1 MPVTMD
7 DLKVEDHLIAFSY
20 RIKPLK
26 IAFTK
31 LFDAG
36 LHVFTSLWPGA
47 EIPRS
52 PIALADVLENAGMRL
67 TEWRFSAGR
76 ARADETLSYILGW
89 YETIDFDKLQTCRT
103 ASKFVSEEEWV
114 ERRKK
119 LANFFTERADLHT
132 FIPNLPFMAAPPA
145 EDDKAEEEGEEE
157 GEEASDAEADDDEDE
172 EAEAA
177 GAAKSAALTETP
189 ARGSGT
195 NTETEAP
202 SA

>member
-1 MPVTMD
+1 M
-7 DLKVEDHLIAFSY
+7 
-20 RIKPLK
+20 
-26 IAFTK
+26 
-31 LFDAG
+31 
-36 LHVFTSLWPGA
+36 FTSLWPGA

-76 ARADETLSYILGW
+76 AGADETLSYILGW

-145 EDDKAEEEGEEE
+145 EDDEAKEE
-157 GEEASDAEADDDEDE
+157 GEEARDAEADDDEDE

-177 GAAKSAALTETP
+177 GGAKSAAPTETP
-189 ARGSGT
+189 ASGSGT

-202 SA
+202 SV